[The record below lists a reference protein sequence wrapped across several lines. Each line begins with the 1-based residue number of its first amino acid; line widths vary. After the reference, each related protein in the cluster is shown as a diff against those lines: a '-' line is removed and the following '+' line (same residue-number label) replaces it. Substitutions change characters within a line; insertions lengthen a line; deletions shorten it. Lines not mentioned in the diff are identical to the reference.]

1 MSADVLEYLIK
12 NKTLYDVTPL
22 KESWFGLEE
31 FQDHHL
37 VSPLSPVARLLLT
50 SDGSMTQMLE
60 SLLLSDIS
68 MAIER
73 QDIISS
79 AASLS
84 GMDSACH
91 GEKALAREAWLTAAA
106 RPLVYAHSLLFA
118 ADSKSYS
125 LDAIRDVTEP
135 LGKMLRQNNIKTS
148 REGHRMGRVKSP
160 EISKHLDLSSDE
172 KFWARYYS
180 LDTDTGLKGVIFEV
194 FSPELFEI

>member
-1 MSADVLEYLIK
+1 MAPLEE
-12 NKTLYDVTPL
+12 T
-22 KESWFGLEE
+22 WFGLEE

-37 VSPLSPVARLLLT
+37 VAPLSPVARLLLT

-60 SLLLSDIS
+60 SLVLLNIS

-73 QDIISS
+73 QDIISP
-79 AASLS
+79 AGSLS
-84 GMDSACH
+84 GVDTA
-91 GEKALAREAWLTAAA
+91 GEIEAALAREAWLTAGN

-118 ADSKSYS
+118 ADSGPYS

-135 LGKMLRQNNIKTS
+135 LGKMLRENDIKTS

-160 EISKHLDLSSDE
+160 EISGRLGLSSDE
-172 KFWARYYS
+172 EFWARYYR
-180 LDTDTGLKGVIFEV
+180 LDTDAGLKGVIFEV

>member
-1 MSADVLEYLIK
+1 MLEYLTK
-12 NKTLYDVTPL
+12 NKTLYDVAPL
-22 KESWFGLEE
+22 EETWFGLEE

-37 VSPLSPVARLLLT
+37 VAPLSPVARLLLT

-60 SLLLSDIS
+60 SLVLLNIS

-73 QDIISS
+73 QDIISP
-79 AASLS
+79 AGSLS
-84 GMDSACH
+84 GVDTA
-91 GEKALAREAWLTAAA
+91 GEIEAALAREAWLTAGN

-118 ADSKSYS
+118 ADSGSYS

-135 LGKMLRQNNIKTS
+135 LGKMLRENDIKTS

-160 EISKHLDLSSDE
+160 EISGRLGLSSE
-172 KFWARYYS
+172 EEFWARYYR
-180 LDTDTGLKGVIFEV
+180 LDTDADLKGVIFEV